1 MSWILPMYE
10 QMLQHLTKASA
21 DAGLPS
27 ALRLA
32 MGTGLVKLKH
42 YYNKVQNCQFYV
54 IAMNGRQGE
63 NGTCQ
68 GAFPAISGIAAVNR
82 CIPHVLETCV
92 WHKSGTQEF
101 RIMKDAQNG
110 GMVLVQDRNIQLKSS
125 SITDCV
131 LCLLLSAQ
139 LRLFLV
145 DQQFLEVNT
154 KEFGRLNI
162 DKDGIWRHKLAFRVS
177 SLAAA

>member
-54 IAMNGRQGE
+54 IAMSTSCFFLTNLYMSTVSSPSLPWPVMVCGADGRQGE

-92 WHKSGTQEF
+92 WHKSGSRF
-101 RIMKDAQNG
+101 NLMR
-110 GMVLVQDRNIQLKSS
+110 SP
-125 SITDCV
+125 
-131 LCLLLSAQ
+131 
-139 LRLFLV
+139 
-145 DQQFLEVNT
+145 
-154 KEFGRLNI
+154 
-162 DKDGIWRHKLAFRVS
+162 
-177 SLAAA
+177 

>member
-54 IAMNGRQGE
+54 IAMILHPCLGLSWFAAQKDGKERMERAKVLFQQSPVLPLS
-63 NGTCQ
+63 TD
-68 GAFPAISGIAAVNR
+68 AFPMCSRHA
-82 CIPHVLETCV
+82 
-92 WHKSGTQEF
+92 SGTS
-101 RIMKDAQNG
+101 
-110 GMVLVQDRNIQLKSS
+110 LVPM
-125 SITDCV
+125 TPV
-131 LCLLLSAQ
+131 ALLPASA
-139 LRLFLV
+139 
-145 DQQFLEVNT
+145 
-154 KEFGRLNI
+154 
-162 DKDGIWRHKLAFRVS
+162 
-177 SLAAA
+177 